1 LEYKLTGHEQTGY
14 AIGFS
19 PDSKYLISG
28 SYDQTF
34 KLWNLERKGNC
45 TLTFHGYEETVYTS
59 KFIDNRRI
67 FIGSSQGMM
76 YFYDFE

>member
-1 LEYKLTGHEQTGY
+1 
-14 AIGFS
+14 
-19 PDSKYLISG
+19 
-28 SYDQTF
+28 
-34 KLWNLERKGNC
+34 LERKGNC
-45 TLTFHGYEETVYTS
+45 TLTFHRYEETVYTS